1 MQGSAAEMIEAH
13 QLKEIERLLE
23 RTIKGKGNLKNKFPG
38 IENWSRQAL
47 TKRLEGIIN
56 EVY

>member
-1 MQGSAAEMIEAH
+1 MIEAH